1 MTLSVSDLSRL
12 LDLGEYRRCL
22 KEAALMLAEGAHDAV
37 GEARI
42 QAAVCR
48 SYLELTDHQ
57 AAIGAGLKAAVLAR
71 RAGAHDVLGTVLLD
85 LGTAYGQV
93 RDHTEALKC
102 FEQYLERLP
111 NCTSARCL
119 EGAVRRR
126 RADALLALDNRSAA
140 LEEYRLAAR
149 WFDRYGDEAQVQECL
164 HAMIGIHLGQNQPA
178 NAIPLLQ
185 EQDQRSANRTQNQ
198 DTRCR
203 YLLDLTRYLLA
214 TGRPAEAAAVGFS
227 ALELA
232 EDRLPQQA
240 EAQLLM
246 CRAALAQ
253 DRRAEAL
260 SLALAARVTA
270 IDGRLYELEFEAS
283 QVMFRLL
290 SEQGLA
296 LLQEVEAD
304 YRRQGVNIYHYL
316 PEKVL
321 RQEFQ

>member
-1 MTLSVSDLSRL
+1 
-12 LDLGEYRRCL
+12 
-22 KEAALMLAEGAHDAV
+22 MLAEGVHDAV

-48 SYLELTDHQ
+48 SYLELTDYQ
-57 AAIGAGLKAAVLAR
+57 AAIGAGLKAVVLSS
-71 RAGAHDVLGTVLLD
+71 RAGAHDVLGSVLLD

-93 RDHTEALKC
+93 RVHAEALHC
-102 FEQYLERLP
+102 FEQYLERLS

-126 RADALLALDNRSAA
+126 QADTLLALERLEAA
-140 LEEYRLAAR
+140 LEAYRQAAR

-164 HAMIGIHLGQNQPA
+164 HAMIMIHLEENQPA
-178 NAIPLLQ
+178 RAIPLLQ
-185 EQDQRSANRTQNQ
+185 EEDQRSANRTQNQ
-198 DTRCR
+198 ETRCR
-203 YLLDLTRYLLA
+203 YLLDLTLYLLA
-214 TGRPAEAAAVGFS
+214 TGRPAEAASVGFS

-232 EDRLPQQA
+232 EERLPQQA

-253 DRRAEAL
+253 QRCAEAL

-270 IDGRLYELEFEAS
+270 IDGRLYELEFEAA
-283 QVMFRLL
+283 QVMFQLL
-290 SEQGLA
+290 NEQGLS

-316 PEKVL
+316 PEKAL